1 MQTLLPIEYS
11 DSLAVSSPFISTQ
24 DICALSRNFQQWQK
38 DTFPNVEV
46 SILVSTRAQ
55 FVDRILRKLWSQHH
69 LDEDQISLLAVGGYG
84 RGELHPYS
92 DVDILLLTQPKI
104 TDDLSEKISAFI
116 TQLWDVKLDIGQS
129 VRRVNFVWESWFLV
143 ENLTFLLTRRFGPGS
158 IHVRMGLWSLLDLP
172 RHWFF

>member
-1 MQTLLPIEYS
+1 MQTLLPLEYS
-11 DSLAVSSPFISTQ
+11 DPLAVSSPFISTQ
-24 DICALSRNFQQWQK
+24 EFCELSRNFQQWQK

-55 FVDRILRKLWSQHH
+55 FVDSILRKLWSQHH

-116 TQLWDVKLDIGQS
+116 TNYG
-129 VRRVNFVWESWFLV
+129 
-143 ENLTFLLTRRFGPGS
+143 T
-158 IHVRMGLWSLLDLP
+158 
-172 RHWFF
+172 